1 MFLVFNVVFAQY
13 VIARP
18 LVGRGNLRQGRPPF
32 VASRHFPRFIGDIYP
47 AIKVG
52 AASYPSVL
60 QSSGLLHFVRNDID
74 DRKGYP
80 FLVLRREI
88 PLIDIIVF
96 LAFPT
101 DGKVSA

>member
-1 MFLVFNVVFAQY
+1 M
-13 VIARP
+13 
-18 LVGRGNLRQGRPPF
+18 
-32 VASRHFPRFIGDIYP
+32 S
-47 AIKVG
+47 
-52 AASYPSVL
+52 
-60 QSSGLLHFVRNDID
+60 LLHFVRNDID

-101 DGKVSA
+101 EGKVSA

>member
-47 AIKVG
+47 AIVVG
-52 AASYPSVL
+52 VAC
-60 QSSGLLHFVRNDID
+60 ID
-74 DRKGYP
+74 GHTP
-80 FLVLRREI
+80 IIGIATLRSR
-88 PLIDIIVF
+88 
-96 LAFPT
+96 
-101 DGKVSA
+101 